1 VFGRLFLIFYLFL
14 ILLTENFSDMNLDKI
29 DKQIVKLLQED
40 AKQTTKEI
48 SNKTGLSVTAVYERV
63 KKLER
68 DEIITKYVAIINKN
82 KVEKSFMVLC
92 RIKLEKH
99 SKAYLTKF
107 ETEVGK
113 IDEVLE
119 CFNITG
125 DYDYQLK
132 ILVKDMDAYREFMVT
147 KLTTLEHIGS
157 TRSTFVITS
166 IKNSTL
172 IEL

>member
-1 VFGRLFLIFYLFL
+1 
-14 ILLTENFSDMNLDKI
+14 MNLDNI
-29 DKQIVKLLQED
+29 DKHIVQLLQED

-48 SNKTGLSVTAVYERV
+48 SNKTNLSVTAVYERI

-68 DEIITKYVAIINKN
+68 DGIIMKYVALINKN
-82 KVEKSFMVLC
+82 KVEKNFMVLC

-107 ETEVGK
+107 ETEVRK

-125 DYDYQLK
+125 DYDYLLK
-132 ILVKDMDAYREFMVT
+132 ILVKDMDEYREFMVT

-166 IKNSTL
+166 IKNSTEINL
-172 IEL
+172 

>member
-1 VFGRLFLIFYLFL
+1 M
-14 ILLTENFSDMNLDKI
+14 LTEKKTVMSFDAI
-29 DKQIVKLLQED
+29 DKHIVHLLQND

-48 SNKTGLSVTAVYERV
+48 SNKTGLSVTAVYERI
-63 KKLER
+63 KRLER
-68 DEIITKYVAIINKN
+68 DKVITKYVALVDKS
-82 KVEKSFMVLC
+82 KAEKSFMVLC

-107 ETEVGK
+107 ETEVRK

-125 DYDYQLK
+125 DYDYLLK

-166 IKNSTL
+166 IKNTTSITL
-172 IEL
+172 

>member
-1 VFGRLFLIFYLFL
+1 M
-14 ILLTENFSDMNLDKI
+14 ILDNI
-29 DKQIVKLLQED
+29 DKRIIKLLQED

-48 SNKTGLSVTAVYERV
+48 SNKTNLSVTAVYERI
-63 KKLER
+63 KKMER
-68 DEIITKYVAIINKN
+68 EGVISKYVALINKN
-82 KVEKSFMVLC
+82 KVEKGFMVLC

-107 ETEVGK
+107 ETEVRK

-125 DYDYQLK
+125 DYDYLLK
-132 ILVKDMDAYREFMVT
+132 ILVKDMDTYREFMVT

-166 IKNSTL
+166 IKNSTSIAL
-172 IEL
+172 

>member
-1 VFGRLFLIFYLFL
+1 
-14 ILLTENFSDMNLDKI
+14 MNLDTI
-29 DKQIVKLLQED
+29 DKQIIHLLQKD
-40 AKQTTKEI
+40 AKQTNKEI
-48 SNKTGLSVTAVYERV
+48 ANKTGLSVTAVYERI

-68 DEIITKYVAIINKN
+68 DNIITNYVALINKN

-99 SKAYLTKF
+99 SKDYLTQF
-107 ETEVGK
+107 ETQVRK

-119 CFNITG
+119 CYNITG
-125 DYDYQLK
+125 DYDYLLK

-166 IKNSTL
+166 IKNSTSIQL
-172 IEL
+172 

>member
-1 VFGRLFLIFYLFL
+1 
-14 ILLTENFSDMNLDKI
+14 MNLDVI
-29 DKQIVKLLQED
+29 DKRIVALLQED

-48 SNKTGLSVTAVYERV
+48 SNKTDLSVTAVYERI
-63 KKLER
+63 KRLER
-68 DEIITKYVAIINKN
+68 HGIIKKYVALVDKN
-82 KVEKSFMVLC
+82 KVEKNFMVLC

-99 SKAYLTKF
+99 SKTYLTTF
-107 ETEVGK
+107 EKEVKK

-125 DYDYQLK
+125 DYDYLLK

-157 TRSTFVITS
+157 TRSTFVISS
-166 IKNSTL
+166 IKNTTSITL
-172 IEL
+172 

>member
-1 VFGRLFLIFYLFL
+1 
-14 ILLTENFSDMNLDKI
+14 MNLDKI

-48 SNKTGLSVTAVYERV
+48 SNKTGLSVTAVYERI

-68 DEIITKYVAIINKN
+68 DEIITKYVALINKN

-107 ETEVGK
+107 ETEVRK
-113 IDEVLE
+113 IEEVLE

-125 DYDYQLK
+125 DYDYLLK
-132 ILVKDMDAYREFMVT
+132 ILVNFRDMSFFFSFC
-147 KLTTLEHIGS
+147 H
-157 TRSTFVITS
+157 S
-166 IKNSTL
+166 I
-172 IEL
+172 

>member
-1 VFGRLFLIFYLFL
+1 M
-14 ILLTENFSDMNLDKI
+14 SLDKI
-29 DKQIVKLLQED
+29 DKHIVMLLQED

-48 SNKTGLSVTAVYERV
+48 SNKTGLSVTAVYERI

-68 DEIITKYVAIINKN
+68 DKIIDKYVALINKN
-82 KVEKSFMVLC
+82 NVDKGFMVLC

-119 CFNITG
+119 CYNITG
-125 DYDYQLK
+125 DYDYLLK
-132 ILVKDMDAYREFMVT
+132 ILVRDMDSYREFMVT
-147 KLTTLEHIGS
+147 KLTTLNHIGS
-157 TRSTFVITS
+157 TRSTFVISS
-166 IKNSTL
+166 IKNTTSIL
-172 IEL
+172 L

>member
-1 VFGRLFLIFYLFL
+1 
-14 ILLTENFSDMNLDKI
+14 MNLDKI
-29 DKQIVKLLQED
+29 DKQIVKLLQVD

-48 SNKTGLSVTAVYERV
+48 SNKTGLSVTAVYERI

-82 KVEKSFMVLC
+82 KVEKNFMVLC

-107 ETEVGK
+107 ETEVRK

-166 IKNSTL
+166 IKNSTA